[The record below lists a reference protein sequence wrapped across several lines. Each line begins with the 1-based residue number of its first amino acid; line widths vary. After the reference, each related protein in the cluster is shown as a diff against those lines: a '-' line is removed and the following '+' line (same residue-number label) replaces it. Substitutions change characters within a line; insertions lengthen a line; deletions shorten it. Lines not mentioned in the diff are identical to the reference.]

1 MGLVSEF
8 KEFAMRGNVLDLAV
22 GVVVGGAFGKITSS
36 FVADVL
42 MPPIGVLLGGA
53 DFSSLG
59 LTLVEK
65 AEGREAVILKY
76 GAFINTVIDF
86 LIIAFA
92 VFLLVK
98 AVNAMTRA
106 KEAAPP
112 PAPPPI
118 PDDVRLLTEIRDALK
133 AR

>member
-1 MGLVSEF
+1 MGLISEF

-36 FVADVL
+36 FVGDVL
-42 MPPIGVLLGGA
+42 MPPIGVLLGGV
-53 DFSSLG
+53 DFSNLG
-59 LTLVEK
+59 ITLAEK
-65 AEGREAVILKY
+65 TEGKEAVILKY
-76 GAFINTVIDF
+76 GAFVNTVIDF
-86 LIIAFA
+86 TIIAFA

-98 AVNAMTRA
+98 AVNAMTRSKA
-106 KEAAPP
+106 AAPP
-112 PAPPPI
+112 AAPPPI